1 MLLSKRNSINNHSYN
16 NDDKIK
22 KIEGI
27 FKSSDYDL
35 DKDERKLKYKDY
47 NIILCEKCN
56 EKFNRDWHCRKCYI
70 NETEEGKHRML
81 YGICKEC
88 SQAMKIPSKGGF
100 AEVYSA
106 TWTNGR
112 IEKWDHGSN
121 IWKRSG
127 PFKIALKI
135 LNNSKDLSEEFL
147 NELKFLRKF
156 PNYCYKYIIKCFG
169 ITQEPNTLNYAKY
182 TKQYEE
188 NKNSSYDLVNE
199 LNESTIIISPS
210 ESQEKNQ
217 NKSAKVNRTSS
228 IIVIGTTKSVNIS
241 GCDECFDCA
250 IENYLSVNSYKKSL
264 YKD

>member
-1 MLLSKRNSINNHSYN
+1 MLLSKRNSINNNSYN

-70 NETEEGKHRML
+70 NETEEGKH
-81 YGICKEC
+81 
-88 SQAMKIPSKGGF
+88 PKGGF

-147 NELKFLRKF
+147 NELKFLRK
-156 PNYCYKYIIKCFG
+156 
-169 ITQEPNTLNYAKY
+169 KY

>member
-1 MLLSKRNSINNHSYN
+1 MLLSKRNSINNNSYN

-70 NETEEGKHRML
+70 NETEEGKH
-81 YGICKEC
+81 
-88 SQAMKIPSKGGF
+88 PKGGF

-121 IWKRSG
+121 IWKRI
-127 PFKIALKI
+127 PKRVKIFEKV
-135 LNNSKDLSEEFL
+135 SKLL
-147 NELKFLRKF
+147 L
-156 PNYCYKYIIKCFG
+156 
-169 ITQEPNTLNYAKY
+169 
-182 TKQYEE
+182 
-188 NKNSSYDLVNE
+188 
-199 LNESTIIISPS
+199 
-210 ESQEKNQ
+210 
-217 NKSAKVNRTSS
+217 
-228 IIVIGTTKSVNIS
+228 
-241 GCDECFDCA
+241 
-250 IENYLSVNSYKKSL
+250 
-264 YKD
+264 